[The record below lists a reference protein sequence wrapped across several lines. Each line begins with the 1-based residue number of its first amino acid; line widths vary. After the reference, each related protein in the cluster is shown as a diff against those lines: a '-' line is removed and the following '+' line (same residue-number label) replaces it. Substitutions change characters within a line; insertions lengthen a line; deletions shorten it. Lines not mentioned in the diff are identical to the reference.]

1 MGAGVIM
8 WHPCDGEPLT
18 LTLDQVTAR
27 RSGSL
32 PHRSRRHRSRRHVV
46 GNLTL
51 TLNLN
56 PRVMRPHMMRLAIR
70 VRVRVRVRVSIR
82 VRESCEPLEL
92 TALNETIHAQFR
104 LH

>member
-1 MGAGVIM
+1 
-8 WHPCDGEPLT
+8 
-18 LTLDQVTAR
+18 
-27 RSGSL
+27 
-32 PHRSRRHRSRRHVV
+32 
-46 GNLTL
+46 
-51 TLNLN
+51 
-56 PRVMRPHMMRLAIR
+56 MRPHMMRLAIR